1 MKPMV
6 SEVSVHQ
13 GHSFTS
19 KCLKGLML
27 GSITSSYLLPRGN
40 LTPVSPKR
48 GSGVVSVQF
57 SRLSKGAGCET
68 DSVTSQGKGF
78 RWAQRL
84 APHRPLC
91 LHRLLRE
98 L

>member
-6 SEVSVHQ
+6 SEVSVRQ

-40 LTPVSPKR
+40 LAPMSPKG
-48 GSGVVSVQF
+48 GSGVISVQF
-57 SRLSKGAGCET
+57 SCLSKGARCKI

-84 APHRPLC
+84 APHGPLC